1 MRDGR
6 RVAVGGRRGTR
17 EARRRE
23 IATEVIPRVPVT
35 ITRRTRC
42 LLANLIVCNRERTPP
57 LPTSGVAVSMS

>member
-6 RVAVGGRRGTR
+6 LDAGGGRRGTR
-17 EARRRE
+17 EARRIE
-23 IATEVIPRVPVT
+23 NATEVTPQVPVT

-57 LPTSGVAVSMS
+57 LPTGVSAV